1 MLRSS
6 SERIG
11 RCSLGRL
18 VILDA
23 VSPSRLGTQTVA
35 VPLGVQPQ
43 VKGSVRG
50 SSKSGNRPEELRVHK
65 MRGNTIATK
74 GQSVARYCYEEN
86 KPRDYE
92 TV

>member
-11 RCSLGRL
+11 QCSLGRL
-18 VILDA
+18 VILGTA
-23 VSPSRLGTQTVA
+23 SPSRLGTEAVA

-43 VKGSVRG
+43 VKGSVQG
-50 SSKSGNRPEELRVHK
+50 SSKSGNRPEDLRVHK

-74 GQSVARYCYEEN
+74 GQSVARYWY
-86 KPRDYE
+86 
-92 TV
+92 